1 MLARLLAAA
10 AALACLLPVAASAA
24 TPRGKT
30 LGSGWQIRSQSAQ
43 PGEVQD
49 APPEE
54 GTGAPSAPNAPAT
67 PAPEAGRYVNTR
79 VPSVFD
85 PIAKR
90 SAFSGTVRRYK
101 IRFRG
106 PRTPKGFRWLLRF
119 EGVRRNAGVLL
130 NGKRIGRS
138 KTPYIPFELEA
149 KGLRP
154 NRMNELIVIVDNRKD
169 RQLPEGWWNWG
180 GIIRPVRLIPAGR
193 AYIKDLGVMSKVRC
207 HGPATACS
215 AKFLVDGNMQKLG
228 GKGVIKPTVEAF
240 FRSPSGRV
248 TRRRL
253 RLRTQGRRN
262 KALRFSVN
270 VPAPQLWKPE
280 DPRLYRAIIKVRLG
294 KTVTQRVS
302 MLTGLRQVSVVNG
315 RLALNNRAIDMRG
328 TSIHEDLPGSGTALT
343 EAGMNRIV
351 ADLKAVGANVTRT
364 HYSLNERL
372 LQKLDR
378 AGILVWNEA
387 PVWQRDRL
395 LGRQLDR
402 AKAYRQ
408 VEGSVIA
415 ARSHPSVI
423 THSVANELVHFPDE
437 STTTSLFLRGGSAR
451 ARKLDP
457 TLPISVAIKTGP
469 RIGPQQV
476 YSKYFDIIGLNE
488 YFGWYGR
495 APDFATLPDYLNY
508 MRSTFPR
515 QALVVTEFG
524 AEARPENAN
533 DPDDQEGLVRLPEQV
548 RPRAPGHPR
557 PDAVPV
563 RVAVLDAARVR
574 DLPRLDRR
582 GGSARPALSHHPSQ
596 QGPDDLRRRAQA
608 RLDHRAR
615 PLPRTPAVS
624 PVTPGASR
632 RRAAGRPRGP
642 EGRRPA
648 EASRRP
654 RSARSAT
661 A

>member
-1 MLARLLAAA
+1 MLARVFACVAV
-10 AALACLLPVAASAA
+10 LACLIPVAASAQA
-24 TPRGKT
+24 PRGKT
-30 LGSGWQIRSQSAQ
+30 LGSGWQIRSQAAQ
-43 PGEVQD
+43 PGEPQD

-54 GTGAPSAPNAPAT
+54 GTGAPSSPNAPAS
-67 PAPEAGRYVNTR
+67 PAPRPGSYVPTR
-79 VPSVFD
+79 IPSVFD

-90 SAFSGTVRRYK
+90 AAYSGTVRRYK
-101 IRFRG
+101 VRFRG
-106 PRTPKGFRWLLRF
+106 PRTPRGFRWLLRF

-138 KTPYIPFELEA
+138 KTPYVPFEVEA

-154 NRMNELIVIVDNRKD
+154 NRMNELVVIVDNRKE

-180 GIIRPVRLIPAGR
+180 GIVRPVRLIPAGR
-193 AYIKDLGVMSKVRC
+193 AHLKDLGVMSKVRC
-207 HGPATACS
+207 RGPATACS

-228 GKGVIKPTVEAF
+228 GKGVIKPTVEAY

-248 TRRRL
+248 TRRNV

-262 KALRFSVN
+262 KKLQFSVN
-270 VPAPQLWKPE
+270 VRAPQLWKPE

-294 KTVTQRVS
+294 KTVVQRVS
-302 MLTGLRQVSVVNG
+302 MRTGLRQVSVVNG

-328 TSIHEDLPGSGTALT
+328 TSIHEDLPGTGTALT

-387 PVWQRDRL
+387 PIWQRDRL

-437 STTTSLFLRGGSAR
+437 STTTSLFLRRGSQR

-533 DPDDQEGLVRLPEQV
+533 DPVTKKGSYAFQSRFIREHLDVHDTTPFLSGSLYWTLREFEIFPGWTGGAGARDPRFPTTRHNKGLMTYD
-548 RPRAPGHPR
+548 G
-557 PDAVPV
+557 
-563 RVAVLDAARVR
+563 VLKPAWFIAR
-574 DLPRLDRR
+574 DRF
-582 GGSARPALSHHPSQ
+582 
-596 QGPDDLRRRAQA
+596 
-608 RLDHRAR
+608 RAR
-615 PLPRTPAVS
+615 PLY
-624 PVTPGASR
+624 
-632 RRAAGRPRGP
+632 RP
-642 EGRRPA
+642 
-648 EASRRP
+648 
-654 RSARSAT
+654 
-661 A
+661 

>member
-1 MLARLLAAA
+1 MPVLARLLTAAA
-10 AALACLLPVAASAA
+10 VLACLVPAAASAA
-24 TPRGKT
+24 PGGRT
-30 LGSGWQIRSQSAQ
+30 LSSGWEIRSQSAQ

-67 PAPEAGRYVNTR
+67 PAPTAGSYVPAT

-90 SAFSGTVRRYK
+90 DEYSGTVRRYK

-106 PRTPKGFRWLLRF
+106 PKTPKGFRWLLRF

-130 NGKRIGRS
+130 NGRRIGRS
-138 KTPYIPFELEA
+138 KTPYIPFEIEA

-154 NRMNELIVIVDNRKD
+154 NRTNELVVIVDNRKE

-180 GIIRPVRLIPAGR
+180 GIVRPVRLIPAGR
-193 AYIKDLGVMSKVRC
+193 AYMKDLGVMSKVRC
-207 HGPATACS
+207 RGPATACS
-215 AKFLVDGNMQKLG
+215 ANFIVDGNMQKLG
-228 GKGVIKPTVEAF
+228 GKGQIKPTVEAF
-240 FRSPSGRV
+240 FRAPGGRV
-248 TRRRL
+248 TKRVVKL
-253 RLRTQGRRN
+253 RKQGRRN
-262 KALRFSVN
+262 KAVRFSVK
-270 VPAPQLWKPE
+270 VRAPQLWAPE
-280 DPRLYRAIIKVRLG
+280 SPKLYRAIVKVRLG
-294 KTVTQRVS
+294 KTVVQRKS
-302 MLTGLRQVSVVNG
+302 ILTGLRQVSVVNG
-315 RLALNNRAIDMRG
+315 RLAINNRAVDMRG

-395 LGRQLDR
+395 LGRQADR

-408 VEGSVIA
+408 LEGTVIA
-415 ARSHPSVI
+415 GRSHPSVF
-423 THSVANELVHFPDE
+423 THSVGNELVHFPDE
-437 STTTSLFLRGGSAR
+437 STTTSLYLRRAAER

-457 TLPISVAIKTGP
+457 TLPIALAIKTGP
-469 RIGPQQV
+469 RIGPQQT
-476 YSKYFDIIGLNE
+476 YSKYFDILGLNE
-488 YFGWYGR
+488 YFGWYAR
-495 APDFATLPDYLNY
+495 APDFATLRDYLNY

-533 DPDDQEGLVRLPEQV
+533 DPVTKKGSYAFQSKFTKDTLD
-548 RPRAPGHPR
+548 
-557 PDAVPV
+557 
-563 RVAVLDAARVR
+563 VLDNTPFLSGSLYWTLREFEIFPGWTGGAGARDPKYPTTRHNKGLMTYDGQLKPAWFIVR
-574 DLPRLDRR
+574 DRFR
-582 GGSARPALSHHPSQ
+582 S
-596 QGPDDLRRRAQA
+596 
-608 RLDHRAR
+608 R
-615 PLPRTPAVS
+615 PLY
-624 PVTPGASR
+624 
-632 RRAAGRPRGP
+632 RP
-642 EGRRPA
+642 
-648 EASRRP
+648 
-654 RSARSAT
+654 
-661 A
+661 

>member
-1 MLARLLAAA
+1 MPVLVRLLCAVAV
-10 AALACLLPVAASAA
+10 LACLVPVAASAA
-24 TPRGKT
+24 PRGKT
-30 LGSGWQIRSQSAQ
+30 LGNGWQIRSQSAQ
-43 PGEVQD
+43 PGEAQD

-54 GTGAPSAPNAPAT
+54 GTGAPSTPNAPAT
-67 PAPEAGRYVNTR
+67 PAPQAGSYVPTA

-90 SAFSGTVRRYK
+90 SAYSGTVRRYK

-130 NGKRIGRS
+130 NGKRIGRN
-138 KTPYIPFELEA
+138 KTPYIPFEVEA

-154 NRMNELIVIVDNRKD
+154 NRMNELVVIVDNRKD
-169 RQLPEGWWNWG
+169 RQLTEGWWNWG
-180 GIIRPVRLIPAGR
+180 GIIRPVRLVPVGR
-193 AYIKDLGVMSKVRC
+193 AYLKDLGVMSKVRC
-207 HGPATACS
+207 RGPASACS
-215 AKFLVDGNMQKLG
+215 AKFLVNGNMQKLG
-228 GKGVIKPTVEAF
+228 GKGKIKPTVEAY

-248 TRRRL
+248 TKRNVRL
-253 RLRTQGRRN
+253 HTQGKRN
-262 KALRFSVN
+262 KPLSFSVK
-270 VPAPQLWKPE
+270 VPAPQLWAPE
-280 DPRLYRAIIKVRLG
+280 APRLYRAIIKVRLG
-294 KTVTQRVS
+294 KTVVQRKS
-302 MLTGLRQVSVVNG
+302 MLTGVRQVSVVNG
-315 RLALNNRAIDMRG
+315 RLALNNRAVDMRG
-328 TSIHEDLPGSGTALT
+328 TSIHEDLPGTGTALT

-395 LGRQLDR
+395 LGRQADR

-408 VEGSVIA
+408 LEGTVIA
-415 ARSHPSVI
+415 GRSHPSVI

-437 STTTSLFLRGGSAR
+437 STTTSLYLRRASER

-476 YSKYFDIIGLNE
+476 YSKYFDMIGLNE

-495 APDFATLPDYLNY
+495 APDFASLPDYLNY

-524 AEARPENAN
+524 AEARPENAT
-533 DPDDQEGLVRLPEQV
+533 DPPTKKGSYAFQAKFVKDHLDIHDRTPFLSGSLYWTLREFEIFPGWTGGAGARDPQYPTTRHNKGLLTYDGQIKP
-548 RPRAPGHPR
+548 AWII
-557 PDAVPV
+557 
-563 RVAVLDAARVR
+563 AR
-574 DLPRLDRR
+574 DRFK
-582 GGSARPALSHHPSQ
+582 S
-596 QGPDDLRRRAQA
+596 
-608 RLDHRAR
+608 R
-615 PLPRTPAVS
+615 PLY
-624 PVTPGASR
+624 
-632 RRAAGRPRGP
+632 RP
-642 EGRRPA
+642 
-648 EASRRP
+648 
-654 RSARSAT
+654 
-661 A
+661 

>member
-1 MLARLLAAA
+1 MLVRLLAAA
-10 AALACLLPVAASAA
+10 LALACLIPVAASAQ
-24 TPRGKT
+24 TPRGKN
-30 LGSGWQIRSQSAQ
+30 LSSGWQIRSQSAQ
-43 PGEVQD
+43 PGEPQD

-54 GTGAPSAPNAPAT
+54 GTGTPNSPNAPAT
-67 PAPEAGRYVNTR
+67 PAPRPGSYVPAQ

-90 SAFSGTVRRYK
+90 QDYSGTVRRYK

-106 PRTPKGFRWLLRF
+106 PRTPRGFRWLLRF
-119 EGVRRNAGVLL
+119 EGVRRNAGILL

-138 KTPYIPFELEA
+138 KIPYIPFEVEA

-154 NRMNELIVIVDNRKD
+154 KRMNELVVIVDNRKE
-169 RQLPEGWWNWG
+169 RAMPEGWWNWG

-193 AYIKDLGVMSKVRC
+193 ANMKDLGVMSKVRC
-207 HGPATACS
+207 RGPATACS
-215 AKFLVDGNMQKLG
+215 ARFLVDGNMQKLG
-228 GKGVIKPTVEAF
+228 GKGVIKPRVEAF

-248 TRRRL
+248 TRRNV

-262 KALRFSVN
+262 RRVTFSVK
-270 VPAPQLWKPE
+270 VPAPKLWAPE
-280 DPRLYRAIIKVRLG
+280 NPQMYRAIIKVRLG
-294 KTVTQRVS
+294 KTVVQRVS

-328 TSIHEDLPGSGTALT
+328 TSIHEDMPGTGAALT

-387 PVWQRDRL
+387 PIWQRDRL
-395 LGRQLDR
+395 IGRQADR
-402 AKAYRQ
+402 AKAYKQ

-415 ARSHPSVI
+415 ARNHPSVI

-437 STTTSLFLRGGSAR
+437 STTTSLFLRRGAER

-469 RIGPQQV
+469 RIGPQQT
-476 YSKYFDIIGLNE
+476 YARHFDIIGLNE

-495 APDFATLPDYLNY
+495 APDFATLRDYLNY
-508 MRSTFPR
+508 MRTTFPR

-524 AEARPENAN
+524 AEARPENAT
-533 DPDDQEGLVRLPEQV
+533 DPVTKKGSYAFQSKFVKEHLDVHDTTPFLSGSLYWTLREFEIFPGWTGGAGARDPRYPTTRHNKGLMTYDGQIKPAWLI
-548 RPRAPGHPR
+548 
-557 PDAVPV
+557 
-563 RVAVLDAARVR
+563 AR
-574 DLPRLDRR
+574 DRF
-582 GGSARPALSHHPSQ
+582 
-596 QGPDDLRRRAQA
+596 
-608 RLDHRAR
+608 RAR
-615 PLPRTPAVS
+615 PLY
-624 PVTPGASR
+624 
-632 RRAAGRPRGP
+632 RP
-642 EGRRPA
+642 
-648 EASRRP
+648 
-654 RSARSAT
+654 
-661 A
+661 